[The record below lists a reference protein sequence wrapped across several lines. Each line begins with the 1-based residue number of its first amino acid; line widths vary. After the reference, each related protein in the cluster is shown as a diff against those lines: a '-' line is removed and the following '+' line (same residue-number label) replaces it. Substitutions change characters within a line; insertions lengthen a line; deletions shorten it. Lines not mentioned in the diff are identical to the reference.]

1 MKPSQLERSKSEL
14 KRMLYGLNK
23 ILGYLGLI
31 LYLKTASRGLYAK
44 YPLNS
49 IFFTMR
55 NRQRISFQFPGGLL
69 CKVSDPEGYL

>member
-23 ILGYLGLI
+23 IIGYLGLI

-55 NRQRISFQFPGGLL
+55 NGQQISFQFLGGLL
-69 CKVSDPEGYL
+69 CKVSDPKGYL